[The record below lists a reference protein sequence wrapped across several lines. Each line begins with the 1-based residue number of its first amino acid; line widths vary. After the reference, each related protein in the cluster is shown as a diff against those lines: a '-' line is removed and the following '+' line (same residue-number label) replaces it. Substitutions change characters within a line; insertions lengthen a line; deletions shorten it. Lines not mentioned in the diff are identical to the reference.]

1 MLGHLYLIFKGMR
14 LLSDFKSS
22 KIRTIN
28 YKTITNTNRNYK
40 YYTLSKKSRFQVP

>member
-22 KIRTIN
+22 KIKITN
-28 YKTITNTNRNYK
+28 YKTITNTNRNYR
-40 YYTLSKKSRFQVP
+40 KKLQILYVIKKI